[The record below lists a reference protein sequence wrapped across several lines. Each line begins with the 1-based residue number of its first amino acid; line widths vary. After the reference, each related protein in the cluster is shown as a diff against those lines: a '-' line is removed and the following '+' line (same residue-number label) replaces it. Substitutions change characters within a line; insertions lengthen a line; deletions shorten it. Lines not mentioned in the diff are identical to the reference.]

1 MTALSISAKQG
12 NVDFVKYLLSFP
24 DIDVNKMSTIIKS
37 IHFLILFINLYA
49 LIWFESIIFEW
60 NSFCKILFSF
70 LVIVFYSIIDKNISF
85 YSKQLFLIEFISMV

>member
-37 IHFLILFINLYA
+37 IHILILFINLYA
-49 LIWFESIIFEW
+49 LI
-60 NSFCKILFSF
+60 
-70 LVIVFYSIIDKNISF
+70 
-85 YSKQLFLIEFISMV
+85 